1 MSGVSIIAALIEA
14 DAGLLATVPVAQ
26 IKAGRLPDETP
37 LPAVLIRHV
46 SMVEQQMLRRGDVVH
61 TIERISVA
69 VRAGKY
75 QQPAEILKLVRGAC
89 AGKTGTIAGFANVAV
104 LTAGTGPDVNGPAN
118 SFERTQD
125 FRVSF
130 DAPT

>member
-1 MSGVSIIAALIEA
+1 MSGVTIIAALIEA
-14 DAGLLATVPVAQ
+14 DAPLLAAVPIAQ
-26 IKAGRLPDETP
+26 IKAGRLPDNTP
-37 LPAVLIRHV
+37 LPGLLIRHV
-46 SMVEQQMLRRGDVVH
+46 SMVEQQHLRRGNVVH

-69 VRAGKY
+69 ARADYY
-75 QQPAEILKLVRGAC
+75 QQPAQILKLVRTAC

-130 DAPT
+130 DAPA